1 MVNKADEQLE
11 LEANETLPL
20 QLRASMA
27 AHYPPPAPSS
37 GGGVPGVT
45 SSSLPGVAGACMG
58 AIGAM
63 GVRVGGV
70 GQSTLTKPL
79 PPLPSIASLPRHQ
92 HSLSGQHPHGSGS
105 SRGSPP
111 KQPQQHIYQD
121 SQLGMMDGMGEYAEA
136 GGPGGLSGHPHH
148 PSMSSAMNSTL
159 SRIDQLMR
167 DQERQYMTLPPL
179 QNPAVNNVKQQQSQ
193 PQRDYSFVGG
203 SGSSTYDYAGSTE
216 PLPTN
221 AAIRKK
227 QDSFTAYSALFTVF
241 SLLTYSLDL
250 ASDAFICYLFYIN
263 HNLICAGI
271 TLAFTVTPSVIV
283 NVFSVRWYVQ
293 DDKESSKAMKDS
305 TGLEDTPMLHR
316 PKMSLCDWL
325 VRVVFHLLL
334 LGPVVRYLELLVYG
348 VKSRRQARQRGEQWP
363 YAAVNRIEQP
373 KERQVDYYLL
383 MIHEDR
389 DTALLSLFKAVLQS
403 APQATLQI
411 FLLASEFS
419 LKGHIA
425 NELIGGCQLASA
437 MSSLVSIALSLSSY
451 HRALRRS
458 VPDKYNMSRV
468 GAILQFIWRLCT
480 VGSRIIC
487 IALFTSEYTFWL
499 IPLCVGHWGVMS
511 VWVMHQG
518 TRFCD
523 TESGQP
529 RQCEEYLFDML
540 IGAIYLVCF
549 LNVKDEPTRYKYTGY
564 YVITCIENVATIVLW
579 YFRAGSHVWFRLPV
593 LVGTPCL
600 FAFGILIMAVYYR
613 YYHPNGML
621 PIYNPIARCC

>member
-1 MVNKADEQLE
+1 MVNKADEEVDLE
-11 LEANETLPL
+11 NETLPL
-20 QLRASMA
+20 QLRATMSS
-27 AHYPPPAPSS
+27 HYTAP
-37 GGGVPGVT
+37 
-45 SSSLPGVAGACMG
+45 
-58 AIGAM
+58 
-63 GVRVGGV
+63 

-79 PPLPSIASLPRHQ
+79 PPLPSIASLPRH
-92 HSLSGQHPHGSGS
+92 PHGAS
-105 SRGSPP
+105 SKPP
-111 KQPQQHIYQD
+111 SVYQD
-121 SQLGMMDGMGEYAEA
+121 SPLGMMENIGEYAEA
-136 GGPGGLSGHPHH
+136 GPGAQSHLQH

-167 DQERQYMTLPPL
+167 DQERQYMTLPPF
-179 QNPAVNNVKQQQSQ
+179 QNATTAK
-193 PQRDYSFVGG
+193 QRDYSFVGG

-227 QDSFTAYSALFTVF
+227 QDSFTACSALFTVF
-241 SLLTYSLDL
+241 SLLSYAVDL
-250 ASDAFICYLFYIN
+250 AMDVLICYLFYVN
-263 HNLICAGI
+263 HHLACAGI
-271 TLAFTVTPSVIV
+271 TVAFTVIPSLIV

-305 TGLEDTPMLHR
+305 SLEDNPMLHR
-316 PKMSLCDWL
+316 PKMSMCDWL
-325 VRVVFHLLL
+325 IRIVFHLAF
-334 LGPVVRYLELLVYG
+334 LGPVIRYLELLLYG
-348 VKSRRQARQRGEQWP
+348 FKSRRQAKQRGDQCP
-363 YAAVNRIEQP
+363 YVTNRIEQP

-389 DTALLSLFKAVLQS
+389 DTALLSLFKSVLQS

-411 FLLASEFS
+411 FLIASEYSHALKISTFS
-419 LKGHIA
+419 
-425 NELIGGCQLASA
+425 GGCQLASIV
-437 MSSLVSIALSLSSY
+437 SSLVSIALSLSSY

-458 VPDKYNMSRV
+458 VPDKYNMSRT
-468 GAILQFIWRLCT
+468 GATLQFIWRLCT

-487 IALFTSEYTFWL
+487 LALFTSEYTFWL
-499 IPLCVGHWGVMS
+499 IPLCVGHWGIMS

-529 RQCEEYLFDML
+529 RQCEEYMFDML

-564 YVITCIENVATIVLW
+564 YAITCVENVATIVLW
-579 YFRAGSHVWFRLPV
+579 YFRAGGHVWYRLPI

-600 FAFGILIMAVYYR
+600 FAFGILIMVVYYR